1 VQIST
6 CAVNNAVIF
15 KHVSVQHANDWPA
28 DWLQAH
34 VQTLK
39 EQIPGIADAGFTAV
53 WLPPPSDAVSAQGY
67 LPRDY
72 YNINSKYGTEAEL
85 RELLAVM
92 HENGVKAIADI
103 VINHRC
109 AHFQVA
115 ATACGHGSLHAC
127 SSLCQVLMLQHT

>member
-1 VQIST
+1 M
-6 CAVNNAVIF
+6 
-15 KHVSVQHANDWPA
+15 
-28 DWLQAH
+28 
-34 VQTLK
+34 QTLK
-39 EQIPGIADAGFTAV
+39 EQMPGIADAGFTAV

-109 AHFQVA
+109 AHFQVHA
-115 ATACGHGSLHAC
+115 MACYTATSHMQTADLPFFNLLLLVDSLSEPQAQLNVGAGC
-127 SSLCQVLMLQHT
+127 LSSPVETQVHIP

>member
-1 VQIST
+1 M
-6 CAVNNAVIF
+6 
-15 KHVSVQHANDWPA
+15 
-28 DWLQAH
+28 
-34 VQTLK
+34 
-39 EQIPGIADAGFTAV
+39 

-72 YNINSKYGTEAEL
+72 YNLNSKYGSEADL

-109 AHFQVA
+109 AHFQVCTHNALMSCCHA
-115 ATACGHGSLHAC
+115 ACIATCAPQVHATC
-127 SSLCQVLMLQHT
+127 ISCTIDHLSVQMFCTSGMEQEH

>member
-1 VQIST
+1 M
-6 CAVNNAVIF
+6 
-15 KHVSVQHANDWPA
+15 
-28 DWLQAH
+28 
-34 VQTLK
+34 QTLK
-39 EQIPGIADAGFTAV
+39 EQMPGIADAGFTAV

-109 AHFQVA
+109 AHFQVHAMACCA
-115 ATACGHGSLHAC
+115 ATLLMHSQPFIFQFAAAC
-127 SSLCQVLMLQHT
+127 

>member
-1 VQIST
+1 MAESLCCLT
-6 CAVNNAVIF
+6 
-15 KHVSVQHANDWPA
+15 
-28 DWLQAH
+28 
-34 VQTLK
+34 QTLK
-39 EQIPGIADAGFTAV
+39 EQMPGIADAGFTAV

-109 AHFQVA
+109 AHFQVH
-115 ATACGHGSLHAC
+115 ATACCAATLLMQTAKFFMTQFAAAC
-127 SSLCQVLMLQHT
+127 

>member
-1 VQIST
+1 M
-6 CAVNNAVIF
+6 
-15 KHVSVQHANDWPA
+15 
-28 DWLQAH
+28 
-34 VQTLK
+34 QTLK
-39 EQIPGIADAGFTAV
+39 EQMPGIADAGFTAV

-109 AHFQVA
+109 AHFQVHA
-115 ATACGHGSLHAC
+115 MAYCVATSLMQTANLSFFSLLLLADNLREPQAQSDVGAGCLASPVHA
-127 SSLCQVLMLQHT
+127 QVHTL